1 MELELQSIPTDSL
14 KIGFLT
20 TEQELSA
27 ETSSRQHTKKNNFNF
42 CHFYFFYVKLKKR
55 KNQLM
60 LNKSIKKNN

>member
-55 KNQLM
+55 KN
-60 LNKSIKKNN
+60 